1 MIDKNDKQITKS
13 QIELLKQKYL
23 RKNIPTSPVQELK
36 EPTK

>member
-23 RKNIPTSPVQELK
+23 RKNIQTSPVQELK
-36 EPTK
+36 EVTK